1 MIGGN
6 AHQRRAEEFD
16 AAVSGRAQGTSQER
30 YAELLD
36 VVAALRSVP
45 EPAAR
50 PEFVADLR
58 ARLMTAAA
66 EMPVASE
73 SRTDAAT
80 ALRLTPKQKR
90 GSRERRAAALLGGFA
105 VVAASG
111 SMAVASQSALPG
123 DTLYPIKRAIENAHA
138 NLESSPQSK
147 ASVLL
152 ANATTRL
159 SEVEEL
165 SSRSDAD
172 AGQISST
179 LQAFKDQTSQA
190 SAAAIDAYDSNGDG
204 SPLSALRSF
213 AGTSMGRLSALDDVL
228 PVGSRPALVA
238 AAQTVQAVDQ
248 AAYDVCPTCTDG
260 LVTQLPSFATQ
271 PLSSHL
277 KTPLSTTK
285 NHPSGTKA
293 SGSQQHSTGT
303 VPGDDSTPPS
313 LPTTGPTV
321 GVPDVLPPSSL
332 PTAAP
337 SDGAVIPD
345 TINQI
350 TKQLLGGTSSSS
362 SGSATSSSSG
372 SGTKDG
378 GSTVLGSV
386 TGLLGLKK

>member
-16 AAVSGRAQGTSQER
+16 AAVSGRARGTSEER

-45 EPAAR
+45 QPAAR

-58 ARLMTAAA
+58 TQLMAAAA
-66 EMPVASE
+66 EMPAAPE
-73 SRTDAAT
+73 RRTDAAT
-80 ALRLTPKQKR
+80 ALRLTPQQKR
-90 GSRERRAAALLGGFA
+90 GSRERRMAALLGGFA

-138 NLESSPQSK
+138 NLESSPQAK

-152 ANATTRL
+152 DNAATRL
-159 SEVEEL
+159 TEVEQL
-165 SSRSDAD
+165 SSRSNAD
-172 AGQISST
+172 AGEISST

-190 SAAAIDAYDSNGDG
+190 GAVAIDAFNSGADS
-204 SPLSALRSF
+204 SALTALRTF
-213 AGTSMGRLSALDDVL
+213 ASSSMGRLSALDDVL

-238 AAQTVQAVDQ
+238 AAQTVQSVDQ

-260 LVTQLPSFATQ
+260 IVTQLPSFATQ

-285 NHPSGTKA
+285 THGSGTKQP
-293 SGSQQHSTGT
+293 GSTQHSTGT
-303 VPGDDSTPPS
+303 VPADSSTPPS
-313 LPTTGPTV
+313 EPTTGPTS
-321 GVPDVLPPSSL
+321 GISSVLPSGL
-332 PTAAP
+332 PTSSP

-362 SGSATSSSSG
+362 GATTSSTQDG
-372 SGTKDG
+372 S
-378 GSTVLGSV
+378 STVIGGI
-386 TGLLGLKK
+386 TGMLGLK